1 MEKTVKIDGKEIR
14 LKTSGALPRIY
25 RRLLRR
31 EIFED
36 VAKLSL
42 TSVALADPERPDPS
56 KEDQLDANEIIENLT
71 FIMAKHADPALPET
85 VEEWLAGFEDEA
97 ALNDPE
103 VTGAVI
109 ALWLH
114 ETETTSSERKKKDG
128 STGA

>member
-1 MEKTVKIDGKEIR
+1 MEKTVKIDGKEVK

-56 KEDQLDANEIIENLT
+56 KEDQLEANEIIEDLT
-71 FIMAKHADPALPET
+71 FAMAKHADPSLPET

-103 VTGAVI
+103 VTGTVI

-114 ETETTSSERKKKDG
+114 ETETTSAARKKKDE
-128 STGA
+128 STGK